1 MSYCISS
8 DFPIVVTNYCECCS
22 DSILKYRKNS
32 SSVALMFAL
41 YISSWRV
48 RSNENASLD
57 RYIIQFL
64 EYVTVLVA
72 HSLTRSCCLN
82 V

>member
-22 DSILKYRKNS
+22 DSMLKCRKNS
-32 SSVALMFAL
+32 SSVALIFAL

-48 RSNENASLD
+48 RSNENVSLD
-57 RYIIQFL
+57 LDTLYSFYSMSQSSWLI
-64 EYVTVLVA
+64 A
-72 HSLTRSCCLN
+72 
-82 V
+82 